1 MCRQPIIT
9 QSVGV
14 PLTAKRF
21 SAMARSRS
29 GEVKVRECE
38 APDCSF
44 SGATTQTSSDRLRA
58 IFSATVSPGEWMPSS
73 LVTRMRMDFLLAKN
87 TTPNRHGPPECGPSR
102 WVRNQSESETQISS
116 GWPAFAGHD
125 SYALSLKLLND
136 LLAHIGLQ
144 HIRDSDAA
152 IGL

>member
-1 MCRQPIIT
+1 
-9 QSVGV
+9 
-14 PLTAKRF
+14 
-21 SAMARSRS
+21 
-29 GEVKVRECE
+29 
-38 APDCSF
+38 
-44 SGATTQTSSDRLRA
+44 
-58 IFSATVSPGEWMPSS
+58 MPSS

-102 WVRNQSESETQISS
+102 WVRNQPESETQISS

-152 IGL
+152 IGLLVVFQNGDQGAPHRQAGPVQGMQRPLHLALGIAIARVHAPRLEIAAVGAGGN